1 MWNFKPQVRPF
12 KFTGHKGAVNEVAIN
27 ALGNTIASA
36 SNDETVR
43 LWHNTVKG
51 NYTVIKGHS
60 APIRSVD
67 FSSDSKY
74 LLTGSNDKIIKVFNL
89 SDNKRFHSSY
99 VGHNNWV
106 RCVRFSPDNRLIG
119 SCSDDHT
126 VRLWDI
132 AKRNMIHTFIDHLAN
147 VNSCRFSP
155 DGTCIASGSDDRK
168 IKIWDIRS
176 GRLIQHYDA
185 HNAPITC
192 VSYHPSGNYLIT
204 SSMDC
209 TMKIWDLKLGQII
222 YTVHGHEGP
231 IKSVAF
237 SNCGDYFCSGGVDSI
252 LMLWKSNIK
261 NMDEEFTTLS
271 KVQVS
276 KMLSNKEKINEDA
289 KPQSEA
295 LSKVGANV
303 IKRTKL
309 PAGQKCE
316 VIVEKGISKRFTNNN
331 TNKSVNSS
339 LQNSQTNNNG
349 MFSQSQSSNFFSK
362 LPPELNSTFDKMI
375 QQLDIVVKTMKIM
388 DQRIQT
394 VENQVGEL
402 YSMKKMREEI
412 DSKTE
417 QQDGNVVIN
426 HNNNNQQNKVTT
438 LMNTYQ
444 HDNVFE
450 RNLISHQEQGEEDI
464 MVNEEGNVPVEIFE
478 DVGNHVEDLNDAV
491 EE

>member
-1 MWNFKPQVRPF
+1 MFVWNFKPQVRPF

-43 LWHNTVKG
+43 LWKNTVKG

-74 LLTGSNDKIIKVFNL
+74 LLTGSNDKIIKIFNL
-89 SDNKRFHSSY
+89 SDNNRFHSSY

-132 AKRNMIHTFIDHLAN
+132 AKRNMIHTFIDHLGN

-261 NMDEEFTTLS
+261 NMDEEFTTFS
-271 KVQVS
+271 KVQMS
-276 KMLSNKEKINEDA
+276 KMLSNKEKINEDV
-289 KPQSEA
+289 KVQQSEMM
-295 LSKVGANV
+295 LSKIGANV
-303 IKRTKL
+303 IKRMKL
-309 PAGQKCE
+309 PPGQKCE
-316 VIVEKGISKRFTNNN
+316 VIVEKGINKRFNNN
-331 TNKSVNSS
+331 NNNNINQSVNSS
-339 LQNSQTNNNG
+339 LQNSQSNNNNTNTNNNG

-402 YSMKKMREEI
+402 YSMKKAREDIVNKSEQQEGEI
-412 DSKTE
+412 D
-417 QQDGNVVIN
+417 IN
-426 HNNNNQQNKVTT
+426 DNNNNN
-438 LMNTYQ
+438 
-444 HDNVFE
+444 E
-450 RNLISHQEQGEEDI
+450 
-464 MVNEEGNVPVEIFE
+464 EEGNVPVEIFE
-478 DVGNHVEDLNDAV
+478 DVGNHVEDLNNAV
-491 EE
+491 DE